1 MWLIDWSFDG
11 CTFVCFLVFTFTITW
26 YIIGNEWDIC
36 FLTERVCRRFR
47 AWGSS
52 VIDKILLINTD
63 VLTQEQ
69 RHNCYQQI
77 IWNVLRP
84 GNTFPRTSAPIDTS
98 DLFLIYKIEASVQMS
113 MATRR
118 LNPKFLFS
126 RFCVPRPIASLLLR
140 FPDNT
145 DPRKTRRNK
154 HVSCSFTLWSEDAN
168 YKYKH
173 HANTLNPT

>member
-1 MWLIDWSFDG
+1 MYFHRGATPHPLSTNHLK
-11 CTFVCFLVFTFTITW
+11 CAEARK
-26 YIIGNEWDIC
+26 YISTNW
-36 FLTERVCRRFR
+36 RFY
-47 AWGSS
+47 
-52 VIDKILLINTD
+52 I
-63 VLTQEQ
+63 
-69 RHNCYQQI
+69 
-77 IWNVLRP
+77 
-84 GNTFPRTSAPIDTS
+84 S
-98 DLFLIYKIEASVQMS
+98 DLFFIYKIEACVQMS

-126 RFCVPRPIASLLLR
+126 RFCVPRPIARLLLR

-173 HANTLNPT
+173 HANTLSSTKLIKTKMCFLFSLW